1 MELRATLIF
10 CACVGYLD
18 GRRGADLLSLEE
30 NKPETEFLKC
40 AELCELL
47 SKTTK
52 RNEKVQMIADFLKG
66 LRREEVAPA
75 VLLITGYIFPE
86 SEEKVLNI
94 GFRSLSKL
102 SERSGQIPLFNKP
115 LTILQVRDYFERIA
129 RASGKGSRELKERL
143 LSTLLNNAG
152 PLESKY
158 IIKNIF
164 GEMQIGVAE
173 GLVLEAIAKASGS
186 SIEEVRRASMFLGNL
201 GEVAEVALNRGR
213 EGLRKLEIVLFKPVK
228 PMLGE
233 MAYSVEEVL
242 QNLGG
247 EVAFE
252 YKFDGAR
259 VQIHKKGEEVRI
271 FTRRLSEVTGSLL
284 EIVEQVRAGLVSE
297 SAILDGEV
305 IALDKSGKPLP
316 FQDLMRRFK
325 RKREVE
331 RLMEKIPLKLFLFD
345 ILYNNGRCLVDLPY
359 SQRWDILSASRGAL
373 QIAPR
378 IVTSD
383 PDEAKAFLE
392 RAIQEG
398 HEGLMAKAL
407 DSSYSPGTRGKKWFK
422 IKRAE
427 NLDLV
432 ILGADWGYGRRTGW
446 LSDYYLAA
454 YDPEGGHFELVGKTF
469 KGLTDE
475 EFEDITKK
483 LLELKISEDEH
494 TVWVR
499 PSIVVEV
506 AFSEVQRSPHY
517 KSGFALRFARI
528 VRVREDKGPSEADTT
543 ERVRQMYERQFAY
556 KGRMADEELYFR

>member
-1 MELRATLIF
+1 MSPDE
-10 CACVGYLD
+10 D
-18 GRRGADLLSLEE
+18 KS
-30 NKPETEFLKC
+30 ETEFLKC

-47 SKTTK
+47 SKTKK
-52 RNEKVQMIADFLKG
+52 RNEKVRMIADFLRS
-66 LRREEVAPA
+66 LRLDEVSPA

-86 SEEKVLNI
+86 SEEKTLNI
-94 GFRSLSKL
+94 GFRSLSKI
-102 SERSGQIPLFNKP
+102 SEMSGQVSLFNKP

-129 RASGKGSRELKERL
+129 KTSGKGSREVKERL
-143 LSTLLNNAG
+143 LSTLLNNAS
-152 PLESKY
+152 PLEAKY
-158 IIKNIF
+158 IVKNIF
-164 GEMQIGVAE
+164 GEMQTGVAE
-173 GLVLEAIAKASGS
+173 GGLMLEAIAKLSGS
-186 SIEEVRRASMFLGNL
+186 SIEDVRRASMFLGNL

-213 EGLRKLEIVLFKPVK
+213 EGLRRLEVVLFKPVK

-233 MAYSVEEVL
+233 MAYSVEEVF
-242 QNLGG
+242 QNLEGK
-247 EVAFE
+247 VAFE

-259 VQIHKKGEEVRI
+259 VQIHKRGEDVRI
-271 FTRRLSEVTGSLL
+271 FTRRLSEVTRSLL
-284 EIVEQVRAGLVSE
+284 EIVGQVKDELRAE

-305 IALDKSGKPLP
+305 IALDSSGRPLP

-331 RLMEKIPLKLFLFD
+331 VLMEKIPLKLFIFD
-345 ILYNNGRCLVDLPY
+345 ILYHNGRGLIDLPY
-359 SQRWDILSASRGAL
+359 SERWNILSASKGDL

-383 PDEAKAFLE
+383 SSEARSFLE
-392 RAIQEG
+392 KAIQEG

-407 DSSYSPGTRGKKWFK
+407 DSRYSPGSRGKKWFK
-422 IKRAE
+422 IKYAE

-432 ILGADWGYGRRTGW
+432 ILGADWGYGKRTGW

-454 YDPEGGHFELVGKTF
+454 YDPKEGRFELVGKTF

-475 EFEDITKK
+475 EFKAITKR
-483 LLELKISEDEH
+483 LLDLRISENEH

-528 VRVREDKGPSEADTT
+528 VRIRDDKSPKDADTI
-543 ERVRQMYERQFAY
+543 ERVRQIYERQFAY
-556 KGRMADEELYFR
+556 KGKIVDADLYFK

>member
-1 MELRATLIF
+1 MSPDE
-10 CACVGYLD
+10 D
-18 GRRGADLLSLEE
+18 KS
-30 NKPETEFLKC
+30 ETEFLKC

-47 SKTTK
+47 SKTKK
-52 RNEKVQMIADFLKG
+52 RNEKVRMIADFLRS
-66 LRREEVAPA
+66 LRLDEVSPA

-86 SEEKVLNI
+86 SEEKTLNI
-94 GFRSLSKL
+94 GFRSLSKI
-102 SERSGQIPLFNKP
+102 SEMSGQVSLFNKP

-129 RASGKGSRELKERL
+129 KTSGKGSREVKERL
-143 LSTLLNNAG
+143 LSTLLNNAS
-152 PLESKY
+152 PLEAKY
-158 IIKNIF
+158 IVKNIF
-164 GEMQIGVAE
+164 GEMQTGVAE
-173 GLVLEAIAKASGS
+173 GLMLEAIAKLSGS
-186 SIEEVRRASMFLGNL
+186 SIEDVRRASMFLGNL

-213 EGLRKLEIVLFKPVK
+213 EGLRRLEVVLFKPVK

-233 MAYSVEEVL
+233 MAYSVEEVF
-242 QNLGG
+242 QNLEGK
-247 EVAFE
+247 VAFE

-259 VQIHKKGEEVRI
+259 VQIHKRGEDVRI
-271 FTRRLSEVTGSLL
+271 FTRRLSEVTRSLL
-284 EIVEQVRAGLVSE
+284 EIVGQVKDELRAE

-305 IALDKSGKPLP
+305 IALDSSGRPLP

-331 RLMEKIPLKLFLFD
+331 VLMEKIPLKLFIFD
-345 ILYNNGRCLVDLPY
+345 ILYHNGRCLIDLPY
-359 SQRWDILSASRGAL
+359 SERWNILSASKGDL

-383 PDEAKAFLE
+383 SSEARSFLE
-392 RAIQEG
+392 KAIQEG

-407 DSSYSPGTRGKKWFK
+407 DSRYSPGSRGKKWFK
-422 IKRAE
+422 IKYAE

-446 LSDYYLAA
+446 LSDYYLAT
-454 YDPEGGHFELVGKTF
+454 YDPKEGRFELVGKTF

-475 EFEDITKK
+475 EFKAITKR
-483 LLELKISEDEH
+483 LLDLRISENEH

-528 VRVREDKGPSEADTT
+528 VRIRDDKSPKDADTI
-543 ERVRQMYERQFAY
+543 ERVRQIYERQFAY
-556 KGRMADEELYFR
+556 KGKIVDADLYFK